1 MSAESYEVRTLN
13 IKNSADREQLRTFLE
28 PEGLIPDQDLDY
40 VVVLMDGEKIAASGC
55 AAGNI
60 LKCIAVNKAYQGQA
74 LTNRIMTLL
83 RLRAY
88 HEQYEKLFL
97 YTKPEN
103 MSIFSDLGFTL
114 LAEATE
120 AVLMENSENGCEDWV
135 ETLERPEGTPP
146 AAALVMNCNPFTLGH
161 RYLIEKACSEN
172 ETVHLFVVREDL
184 SVFPYKDRMELIKK
198 GCEDLSNLY
207 IHEGRD
213 YIISRATFPSY
224 FIKDKKVL
232 DANHT
237 QLDLALFAQKIA
249 PGLNIKKRY
258 VGEEPFCPVT
268 SSYNL
273 KMKEILPAAGIEVV
287 EIPRKKIGNK
297 AVSATAIREALS
309 SGRQEE
315 IKDLVPPATYEYL
328 ISEKGS
334 RIGKKIREK
343 MQ

>member
-13 IKNSADREQLRTFLE
+13 IKHSGDLELLRAFLE
-28 PEGLIPDQDLDY
+28 TEGLVPDRDLDY
-40 VVVLMDGEKIAASGC
+40 AVVLMDEEKIVASGC

-60 LKCIAVNKAYQGQA
+60 LKCIAVHRDYQGHA

-103 MSIFSDLGFTL
+103 ESVFTDLGFTL
-114 LAEATE
+114 IAQAPE
-120 AVLMENSENGCEDWV
+120 AVLMENTEKGCEDWV
-135 ETLERPEGTPP
+135 ETLERPEGNPP
-146 AAALVMNCNPFTLGH
+146 SAALVMNCNPFTLGH
-161 RYLIEKACSEN
+161 RYLIEKACAEN

-184 SVFPYKDRMELIKK
+184 SVFPFKVRMELIRK
-198 GCEDLSNLY
+198 GCEDLENLF

-224 FIKDKKVL
+224 FIKEEKIMD
-232 DANHT
+232 DSHT
-237 QLDLALFAQKIA
+237 RLDLSLFARKIA
-249 PGLNIKKRY
+249 PGLNIRKRY
-258 VGEEPFCPVT
+258 VGEEPFDVVT
-268 SSYNL
+268 SRYNTL
-273 KMKEILPAAGIEVV
+273 MKEILPGAGIEVA
-287 EIPRKKIGNK
+287 EIPRREIGGR
-297 AVSATAIREALS
+297 AVSATRIREALAA
-309 SGRQEE
+309 GTLEE
-315 IKDLVPPATYEYL
+315 IRDQVPSTTYEYL